1 MMFDDL
7 KQSKTN
13 IGPVDAN
20 RAFTICELIL
30 YRLRDKAGG
39 EAGDATER
47 QAYQDAADAIHEVAL
62 TWRS

>member
-39 EAGDATER
+39 EAETQQKGKRTKTR
-47 QAYQDAADAIHEVAL
+47 PTPY
-62 TWRS
+62 TRSL